1 MLPGKVSPN
10 AYLTYRLFMDRP
22 STQTDE
28 QLTQRLR
35 QGQAP
40 ALDELFRRYYV
51 DLCRIANRF
60 VQSES
65 QAEDIIQEL
74 FVSLWEKRAT
84 LPELDSVG
92 PYLRRSA
99 RNRSLNYLRDR
110 KRLPVTDGEV
120 PETIAAPAAT
130 AALENRELRTRITKA
145 IDQLPERCRLVF
157 TMSKIEDMTHR
168 EIAKS
173 LDISTKT
180 VENQMTRAYR
190 YLREWLALVIALQW
204 LI

>member
-1 MLPGKVSPN
+1 
-10 AYLTYRLFMDRP
+10 MDKP
-22 STQTDE
+22 QDQTDE
-28 QLTQRLR
+28 ALIAGLTAGRP
-35 QGQAP
+35 A
-40 ALDELFRRYYV
+40 ALDELFRRHYA

-60 VQSES
+60 VRDEA

-84 LPELDSVG
+84 LPELESVG

-99 RNRSLNYLRDR
+99 RNRSLNFLRDS
-110 KRLPVTDGEV
+110 KRIPVTDAEV
-120 PETIAAPAAT
+120 PERTAAPAVVGN
-130 AALENRELRTRITKA
+130 LEGAELRARITRA

-157 TMSKIEDMTHR
+157 TMSKLEDMSHR
-168 EIAKS
+168 DIARS

-190 YLREWLALVIALQW
+190 YLREWLALLVLLNAPF
-204 LI
+204 